1 MVKDA
6 SIVTAIRFDF
16 KFNDF
21 FLHPICTLRSNR
33 FQALTRS
40 QELKGKSLLMD
51 KLAAANKINEFLQSV
66 VTDGGLHLK
75 YRIVVDPPPKSE
87 WEKPEIFVDF
97 SGPDSALLLDRG
109 GELLRALELL
119 ALEILHLPSG
129 EHEKISFDCRN
140 QRSMRFEELRM
151 AASVAAEKVR
161 QTGTPYH
168 FAPMS
173 SRERRMVHLALR
185 DQTDLRTESDGEGF
199 NRCVV
204 LYPADYR
211 PAAGKPA
218 RRTLP

>member
-1 MVKDA
+1 
-6 SIVTAIRFDF
+6 
-16 KFNDF
+16 
-21 FLHPICTLRSNR
+21 
-33 FQALTRS
+33 
-40 QELKGKSLLMD
+40 MD
-51 KLAAANKINEFLQSV
+51 KVAAANRINEFLRSV
-66 VTDGGLHLK
+66 VSDGGLHLK
-75 YRIVVDPPPKSE
+75 YRIVVDPPAKNE
-87 WEKPEIFVDF
+87 WEKPEVFVDL

-129 EHEKISFDCRN
+129 EHDKISFDCKN

-161 QTGTPYH
+161 QTGTPFH

-204 LYPADYR
+204 LYPADY
-211 PAAGKPA
+211 KPTVGGRTN
-218 RRTLP
+218 RRTVP

>member
-1 MVKDA
+1 
-6 SIVTAIRFDF
+6 
-16 KFNDF
+16 
-21 FLHPICTLRSNR
+21 
-33 FQALTRS
+33 
-40 QELKGKSLLMD
+40 MD

-75 YRIVVDPPPKSE
+75 YRIVVDPPPQSE

-97 SGPDSALLLDRG
+97 AGPDSTLLLDRG

-119 ALEILHLPSG
+119 ALEILHLPSA
-129 EHEKISFDCRN
+129 EHDKISFDCKN
-140 QRSMRFEELRM
+140 QRSIRFQELRM

-161 QTGTPYH
+161 QTGTPFH

-173 SRERRMVHLALR
+173 SRERRIVHLALR
-185 DQTDLRTESDGEGF
+185 DQSDLRTESDGEGF

-204 LYPADYR
+204 LYPSDYKS
-211 PAAGKPA
+211 AASKPA